1 VPYTGISIGWG
12 GWPDKVK
19 LPAQPN
25 YSNGNTLSNNL
36 IFDHMQVLNDGA
48 AIYTNGITGSSLAGG
63 EHITGNLFHDQT
75 GKGHVIYTDN
85 GAGYITITGNGV
97 YSTGAANAW
106 GSRHT
111 DYTAN
116 DGNYDP
122 LDIENNYWQNGS
134 ADGSAKKVTLRNNHA
149 ITDAGGV
156 PASIVADAGI
166 EKSFAG
172 ILTWHPAA

>member
-1 VPYTGISIGWG
+1 
-12 GWPDKVK
+12 
-19 LPAQPN
+19 
-25 YSNGNTLSNNL
+25 
-36 IFDHMQVLNDGA
+36 MQLLNDGA

-75 GKGHVIYTDN
+75 GAGHVIYTDN
-85 GAGYITITGNGV
+85 GASYITITGNGV

-106 GSRHT
+106 GSKHV

-134 ADGSAKKVTLRNNHA
+134 ADSSSKKVVLKNNHS
-149 ITDAGGV
+149 ITGASGV
-156 PASIVADAGI
+156 PASIVANAGI
-166 EKSFAG
+166 EKSYAA
-172 ILTWHPAA
+172 ILNWKPAA